1 MKLLVIEDERD
12 LLTAVAHGLKKKGYA
27 VDCAS
32 DGEEGL
38 YLIEV
43 NQYDLVV
50 LDLNLPKIDGLTV
63 LEEIRKQDK
72 QLRVL
77 ILSARSSV
85 EERIEGL
92 DTGANDYLIKPFHF
106 EELDARIRN
115 LLRRSF
121 IQKDVCLRCGCVTL
135 DTASRIAYEG
145 SRILTLTKT
154 ELAILEYLI
163 LHKGMPVSTEQLMEH
178 VFDSDTD
185 PFSNTIKVHIYSL
198 RRKMKHNLIQ
208 NIRGQGYRMIDREE
222 NTV

>member
-12 LLTAVAHGLKKKGYA
+12 LLAAVTRGLKKKGYA
-27 VDCAS
+27 IDCAS

-43 NQYDLVV
+43 NRYDLVV
-50 LDLNLPKIDGLTV
+50 LDLNLPKLDGLRV
-63 LEEIRKQDK
+63 LEEIRKKDK
-72 QLRVL
+72 ELRVL

-85 EERIEGL
+85 EERVEGL

-106 EELDARIRN
+106 DELDARIRN

-121 IQKDVCLRCGCVTL
+121 IQENVCLQCGGVTV
-135 DTASRIAYEG
+135 DTAARIAYEG
-145 SRILTLTKT
+145 GSVLTLTKT

-163 LHKGMPVSTEQLMEH
+163 LHKGIPVSTEQLMEH
-178 VFDSDTD
+178 VFDSDSD

-198 RRKMKHNLIQ
+198 RRKMKHTLIQ
-208 NIRGQGYRMIDREE
+208 NIRGQGYRIIDREE
-222 NTV
+222 KTV